1 MALGQLLQ
9 KEAMVSETC
18 PAWIT
23 GDWEA
28 SIAGAVSS
36 HHSIGSSEGGHCWVA
51 SDFAVYP
58 HWEGLCKDSWAF
70 SLWVGGTALVVKG
83 ESQGR
88 KES

>member
-23 GDWEA
+23 EDWEA

-36 HHSIGSSEGGHCWVA
+36 HQSIGSSESGHCWVA

-58 HWEGLCKDSWAF
+58 QLGGALQRF
-70 SLWVGGTALVVKG
+70 LGFLTVGWGY
-83 ESQGR
+83 SFCC
-88 KES
+88 